1 MNLFNLYAKLT
12 LDKDEYDK
20 GIDDAK
26 KEGTDYA
33 DHVNKKVSPA
43 AVAGWAAIAAAVV
56 AIIKKIADLAKASI
70 DYADKVSDLAAQYGL
85 ATESIQ
91 EMQYIADQS
100 STSVEG
106 LASAM
111 TMLLNRAK
119 EEGEVFQ
126 QLGISVKDANGNYK
140 QMDELFY
147 ETVGALNNIENEG
160 ERSAKMLEVFGR
172 SAMSVGEVVRKSSK
186 ELNAMR
192 QEAHDLGVILKR
204 DTIQA
209 ASDFNDTLASL
220 KLQGKSALAAIL
232 ADEDG
237 AEEKFQ
243 AFLDRLLEIAEKY
256 LPLFVDFAVRLILQ
270 IGVAWQRISPKIS
283 NVIIDAFI
291 DMIFETDWF
300 EVGKEMGKSMAEGI
314 LNMITTPLRKV
325 LDFFGVDMPEFDFTS
340 EDRDFTT
347 STLKSYEITEN
358 SKQDITLKIEASG
371 DTALSQETAEKTA
384 EAIAPYIDKILGGK

>member
-26 KEGTDYA
+26 KEGTEYA
-33 DHVNKKVSPA
+33 DHVKNKVSPT

-56 AIIKKIADLAKASI
+56 AIIKKIADLIKSSI
-70 DYADKVSDLAAQYGL
+70 DYADKVSDLAAQYGI

-126 QLGISVKDANGNYK
+126 QLGISVRDANGNFK

-147 ETVGALNNIENEG
+147 DTVGALNNIENEG
-160 ERSAKMLEVFGR
+160 ERSAMMLEVFGR
-172 SAMSVGEVVRKSSK
+172 SAMSVGEVVRKSSD

-192 QEAHDLGVILKR
+192 QEAHDLGVILNKE
-204 DTIQA
+204 TVQA

-220 KLQGKSALAAIL
+220 KLQGRSALTAIL
-232 ADEDG
+232 ADEEG

-256 LPLFVDFAVRLILQ
+256 LPRFVEFAVKLLLQ
-270 IGVAWQRISPKIS
+270 IGMAWQRISPKIS
-283 NVIIDAFI
+283 YMIIDAFI
-291 DMIFETDWF
+291 DMIFDTNWF
-300 EVGKEMGKSMAEGI
+300 EVGKEMGKKMAEGL
-314 LNMITTPLRKV
+314 LNTITAPLRKI
-325 LDFFGVDMPEFDFTS
+325 LEYFGIDMPEFDFTS
-340 EDRDFTT
+340 EEKDFST
-347 STLKSYEITEN
+347 STPKGYEITEN

-371 DTALSQETAEKTA
+371 DTAVSQETAEKTA